1 MFYKSDTFFC
11 EGYWLPAAYK
21 KHLMGQLHQ
30 TGVLDLFCSLKLYS
44 SNSVVKAYY
53 RHILL

>member
-30 TGVLDLFCSLKLYS
+30 TGVLDLFCSLKIYS